1 LGLYLKHGHYGP
13 QEGVEV
19 FTVATGRLVA
29 GFATKF
35 ASEQIHAQNTV
46 ADLLPPEWRRKENS
60 RKDKHKQK
68 KRKRKKKKTLNIYIN
83 SIRIDSTSNIV
94 RV

>member
-1 LGLYLKHGHYGP
+1 MGLYLKHGHYGP

-35 ASEQIHAQNTV
+35 ASEQIHAQNAV
-46 ADLLPPEWRRKENS
+46 PIFCPGMEKEKKIQEKITN
-60 RKDKHKQK
+60 KQK
-68 KRKRKKKKTLNIYIN
+68 KKKKQKNKKEEKEKRKKKKTLNIN
-83 SIRIDSTSNIV
+83 K
-94 RV
+94 

>member
-1 LGLYLKHGHYGP
+1 MGLYLKHGHYGP

-35 ASEQIHAQNTV
+35 ASEQIHAQNAV
-46 ADLLPPEWRRKENS
+46 PIFLPRNGERKENS
-60 RKDKHKQK
+60 RKDNKQTKKKKKTKKQK
-68 KRKRKKKKTLNIYIN
+68 GRERKKKEKKTLNIN
-83 SIRIDSTSNIV
+83 K
-94 RV
+94 

>member
-1 LGLYLKHGHYGP
+1 MGLYLKHGHYGP

-35 ASEQIHAQNTV
+35 ASEQIHAQNAV
-46 ADLLPPEWRRKENS
+46 PIFLPRNGERKENS
-60 RKDKHKQK
+60 RKDNKQTKKKKKQK
-68 KRKRKKKKTLNIYIN
+68 NKKEEKEKRKKKKNTKHK
-83 SIRIDSTSNIV
+83 
-94 RV
+94 